1 MDYLIVYSYIFIVG
15 ITFGSFF
22 NVVGLRVPNNESIIK
37 PRSACPTCK
46 HTLTPLELIPIL
58 SYLIQR
64 GKCKNCDTKISA
76 FYPMVELMTGLLF
89 MATVYLSGW
98 RVETVIG
105 LALVSLFMII
115 FVSDMKYMIIPDKVL
130 AFFAVLFAIGR
141 LIVPLNP
148 WWDSILG
155 AVVGFSVLLLIAVLS
170 KGGMGGGDIK
180 LFAVIGLV
188 MGVKGVLLAFFFSC
202 FAGAVTGIS
211 LRIAGKAKKGNPI
224 PFGPF
229 IGIGTLIAYFWG
241 EQLLQLYIQFIS

>member
-1 MDYLIVYSYIFIVG
+1 MDYLIVYGYIFLVG

-22 NVVGLRVPNNESIIK
+22 NVVGLRVPQGESIVR
-37 PRSACPTCK
+37 PRSACPNCG

-58 SYLIQR
+58 SYVMQR
-64 GKCKNCDTKISA
+64 GKCKNCGTKISP

-89 MATVYLSGW
+89 MMTVWLSGW
-98 RVETVIG
+98 NGETLIV

-130 AFFAVLFAIGR
+130 AFFAILFAVGR
-141 LIVPLNP
+141 LFIPLTP

-155 AVVGFSVLLLIAVLS
+155 SLVGFSVLLLIAVLS

-188 MGVKGVLLAFFFSC
+188 TGVQGVLLAFFYSC
-202 FAGAVTGIS
+202 FIGAVVGIG
-211 LRIAGKAKKGNPI
+211 LRIAGIAKKGKPI

-229 IGIGTLIAYFWG
+229 IVAGTLFSLFWG
-241 EQLLQLYIQFIS
+241 EMLFSMYLDLLR